1 MPIETAKEFL
11 TDKDG
16 QRWFKSGDVGQV
28 LPNGT
33 IKLIDRKKDLVKLQM
48 GEYVSLGKGIRL
60 RWSSSDKGLK
70 QFAKTLQLSL
80 F

>member
-1 MPIETAKEFL
+1 MPIETAKDFL

-48 GEYVSLGKGIRL
+48 GEYVSLGKGIRYFVKV
-60 RWSSSDKGLK
+60 SDKGLTICRK
-70 QFAKTLQLSL
+70 HCS
-80 F
+80 